1 MVPNENFLAYLTQ
14 FVFLTIR
21 LVLGNVIMV
30 AIDMCRKSPNTGEWI
45 YGIMGKHVYFYV
57 SVLFIVYKTSILKL
71 VFPIF
76 FCFCLDSHLSGC
88 VVVVVVVDVAFFLSF

>member
-21 LVLGNVIMV
+21 LVPGNLIMV
-30 AIDMCRKSPNTGEWI
+30 TIDMYRKSPNTGEWI
-45 YGIMGKHVYFYV
+45 YGIMRKHVYFNV

-71 VFPIF
+71 VFPTF

-88 VVVVVVVDVAFFLSF
+88 VVVVVVDVAFFLLF